1 MAKLFE
7 KEIGILIDD
16 EPIGNEL
23 QLYECGFEE
32 CRPTKPYEFI
42 PIDYWV
48 LHYCIDGEGYFQ
60 IRDKQNHIHPGDLF
74 MIPPHTKNKYF
85 PMPSNPWSYRWIG
98 IKGTLAKR
106 ILHTCGLS
114 SEHYIL
120 HHKVDSRLEHLFE
133 TVYDDLKSQHK
144 LKALGVTIQL
154 LDYIQHNVYNNEK
167 DELTSSELYFN
178 QAIHFIHKNYF
189 NNISIADIATAAN
202 IDRTYMYKLFQKYT
216 KQSPSQYLQ
225 QYRLE
230 KANILLRK
238 SPLNITDVSYAVGFQ
253 NPPYFTKLYTQYW
266 GITPSEYRKG
276 FLLQD
281 NND

>member
-85 PMPSNPWSYRWIG
+85 PMPSNP
-98 IKGTLAKR
+98 
-106 ILHTCGLS
+106 
-114 SEHYIL
+114 
-120 HHKVDSRLEHLFE
+120 
-133 TVYDDLKSQHK
+133 
-144 LKALGVTIQL
+144 
-154 LDYIQHNVYNNEK
+154 
-167 DELTSSELYFN
+167 
-178 QAIHFIHKNYF
+178 
-189 NNISIADIATAAN
+189 
-202 IDRTYMYKLFQKYT
+202 
-216 KQSPSQYLQ
+216 
-225 QYRLE
+225 
-230 KANILLRK
+230 
-238 SPLNITDVSYAVGFQ
+238 
-253 NPPYFTKLYTQYW
+253 
-266 GITPSEYRKG
+266 
-276 FLLQD
+276 
-281 NND
+281 